1 MDGESPGAGVT
12 KARLGR
18 PRADGRPLDRE
29 PRAEIVAVASR
40 LFAGRGVTATTM
52 SEIASESGLRQSSV
66 YYYFRDKESILEEIL
81 ATVNR
86 VVLDH
91 LDHVNAEGGPAALRL
106 YRVVRADARQI
117 CGFPYD
123 INEVYRIS
131 TLQHERFVG
140 FWTDRQRLNDQLAAL
155 IGDGIR
161 AGEFIEVDPQLAA
174 LTLLSNDEGTQN
186 WFRTKGPY
194 GQHGGDDYSADDVG
208 TFLADLALGAL
219 LRERRGLARLRRTAK
234 LRDP

>member
-1 MDGESPGAGVT
+1 MGDETPGGAT
-12 KARLGR
+12 AKARMGR
-18 PRADGRPLDRE
+18 PRTDGRPLENE
-29 PRAEIVAVASR
+29 PRAEIVA
-40 LFAGRGVTATTM
+40 TTM
-52 SEIASESGLRQSSV
+52 SAIASEAGLRQSSV
-66 YYYFRDKESILEEIL
+66 YYYFRDKGAILEEIL

-91 LDHVNAEGGPAALRL
+91 IDVVNADGGAASLRL

-131 TLQHERFVG
+131 TLQNERFAD
-140 FWTDRQRLNDQLAAL
+140 FWADRRQVNDELTAL
-155 IGDGIR
+155 IAEGTT

-186 WFRTKGPY
+186 WFRSGGRY
-194 GQHGGDDYSADDVG
+194 GQTGGEQYTADDVG
-208 TFLADLALGAL
+208 TFVADLALGAL
-219 LRERRGLARLRRTAK
+219 LRQRRRLDSVRRAAIR
-234 LRDP
+234 LDP